1 MASGVSPSES
11 GPGRISTGLVLGVVF
26 ALIAESALVVLML
39 GSAVLGNTQA
49 GVVVA
54 ASALVLFFAPGAYQ
68 WLYVIPVS
76 IRFWRKRQPQTA
88 KGLLIAGLLII
99 IANYMIWVSVG
110 HLHNPRR

>member
-1 MASGVSPSES
+1 MASGASPSDS

-26 ALIAESALVVLML
+26 AMIAESALVVLML
-39 GSAVLGNTQA
+39 GSAALGQTEA
-49 GVVVA
+49 GVFLA
-54 ASALVLFFAPGAYQ
+54 ASSLVLFFAPGAYQ
-68 WLYVIPVS
+68 WLYIIPVS
-76 IRFWRKRQPQTA
+76 VRYWRRRQPQTA